1 MRCTLWSTLSKTIG
15 NCANTWIQ
23 RSLNWFSPWDN
34 RFYTVKPM
42 PAGNIHFIHQ
52 LKVIYWKLPNNL
64 LFSVSKFISLHFFIN
79 LAKPSNRPLFAVLN
93 TDKRYHQFAKSV
105 ILKAFPRWG
114 CWDSFLSID
123 VLKPH
128 CVPSNVGP
136 FPGWL
141 RTAGMQKF
149 FSVLENSKYKV
160 FLFNLLQGSI
170 HLQMQITFHKSFAL

>member
-1 MRCTLWSTLSKTIG
+1 MLFYSLINRHNRKTYLVIANHQVKCFFAHLLRTRLHTLHMLQKFYDSFHLKGPIMRCTLWSTLSKTIG

-23 RSLNWFSPWDN
+23 RSLNWFSPRDN

-93 TDKRYHQFAKSV
+93 LLIKDT
-105 ILKAFPRWG
+105 I
-114 CWDSFLSID
+114 
-123 VLKPH
+123 
-128 CVPSNVGP
+128 
-136 FPGWL
+136 
-141 RTAGMQKF
+141 
-149 FSVLENSKYKV
+149 NS
-160 FLFNLLQGSI
+160 LNL
-170 HLQMQITFHKSFAL
+170 

>member
-1 MRCTLWSTLSKTIG
+1 MLICKLSTRVTWHERCCSIPWSIATTGRPIWSLQIIKWNVFSLICCALVFIRCTCCKKFYDSFHLKGPIMRCTLWSTLSKTIG

-93 TDKRYHQFAKSV
+93 LLIKDT
-105 ILKAFPRWG
+105 I
-114 CWDSFLSID
+114 
-123 VLKPH
+123 
-128 CVPSNVGP
+128 
-136 FPGWL
+136 
-141 RTAGMQKF
+141 
-149 FSVLENSKYKV
+149 NS
-160 FLFNLLQGSI
+160 LNL
-170 HLQMQITFHKSFAL
+170 